1 MNGTPVE
8 HFMGGDALGMA
19 LGTLL
24 FAPFLLAPGYLFG
37 WTFDLLGF
45 RGQTRSWRALLSLVF
60 SVSIAPIVTF
70 LLGAFVSDRALWGSY
85 AAACVF
91 CAGAMIFGRMKAERG
106 SVPRWAAWAVIGWA
120 VVVWVSEI

>member
-24 FAPFLLAPGYLFG
+24 FAPFLLAPGYMFG

-45 RGQTRSWRALLSLVF
+45 RTQTRSWRALLSLVF

-70 LLGAFVSDRALWGSY
+70 LLGAFVSDQALWAFY
-85 AAACVF
+85 AIACVF
-91 CAGAMIFGRMKAERG
+91 CAVGHVKTPRG

-120 VVVWVSEI
+120 LVVWVSEI